1 MDQALLLSVLLSQW
15 WFSVSQYHL
24 VVEPMSWSDAQTHC
38 RQHYSYLA
46 TVTDMKDVEELKE
59 AANGHTDAW
68 IGLHR
73 TSESDLDRTWHWS
86 HPTVQYKEEES
97 QWAANEPNNAGGV
110 ENCVIVNNKDL
121 WYDVR
126 EVEHRCFLCYDETSS
141 TTFMIEPKDKI
152 SWLEAQK
159 YCRTHHTDLISGL
172 DQQRLMDQKYP
183 VRSDECW
190 IGLSRDNWGWSDG
203 SNSPFRNW
211 KTNVNPVETKC
222 AALRDEGRWD
232 SDNCGLKKSFICHGG
247 NNNS

>member
-86 HPTVQYKEEES
+86 QPTVQYKEEES
-97 QWAANEPNNAGGV
+97 QWGPLYSQSGSCATIDENNLWRVV
-110 ENCVIVNNKDL
+110 ECYQSSCFFC
-121 WYDVR
+121 YDVKKPKKTL
-126 EVEHRCFLCYDETSS
+126 VKMKMSSPVDLNPFSPIILQQLQEHLKVNHLGDVKLTWTEDDNHCVFKKEKSS
-141 TTFMIEPKDKI
+141 
-152 SWLEAQK
+152 SQ
-159 YCRTHHTDLISGL
+159 
-172 DQQRLMDQKYP
+172 
-183 VRSDECW
+183 
-190 IGLSRDNWGWSDG
+190 N
-203 SNSPFRNW
+203 
-211 KTNVNPVETKC
+211 
-222 AALRDEGRWD
+222 
-232 SDNCGLKKSFICHGG
+232 
-247 NNNS
+247 